1 MNKVVLGKYVN
12 THGIKGE
19 IRIKSNFP
27 YKDRV
32 FKINNEIII
41 NNVNYIIKSY
51 RVHKGFDMVTLDG
64 INAINDIPFPKNIKV
79 YIDRDKFLEKN
90 DYLDSDLIG
99 FIVYNSKIMKEVL
112 DILYINSAKK
122 LIKVSDGYIPF
133 ELVKKVDLENK
144 KILIEDVDGL
154 WK

>member
-1 MNKVVLGKYVN
+1 MNKICLGKYVN

-32 FKINNEIII
+32 FKKGNEIII
-41 NNVNYIIKSY
+41 LDNVYQIERY
-51 RVHKGFDMVTLDG
+51 RVHKDYDMVTLKD
-64 INAINDIPFPKNIKV
+64 INSINDIPFPKNTMV
-79 YIDRDKFLEKN
+79 YIEREKYLDKK

-99 FIVYNSKIMKEVL
+99 FIVYNSKIEREIL
-112 DILYINSAKK
+112 DILYVNDKKK
-122 LIKVSDGYIPF
+122 LIKTNDGYIPF
-133 ELVKKVDLENK
+133 ELVKNVDLENK

-154 WK
+154 

>member
-1 MNKVVLGKYVN
+1 MNKCYLGKYVN

-27 YKDRV
+27 YKEKV

-41 NNVNYIIKSY
+41 NDSVYVIKSY
-51 RVHKGFDMVTLDG
+51 RIHKDYDMVTLEG
-64 INAINDIPFPKNIKV
+64 INSINDIPFPKNTNV
-79 YIDRDKFLEKN
+79 YINRDKYLEKK

-99 FIVYNSKIMKEVL
+99 FIVYNSKIEREVL
-112 DILYINSAKK
+112 DIFYLNTNKK
-122 LIKVSDGYIPF
+122 LIKTAVGYIPF
-133 ELVKKVDLENK
+133 ELIKNVDLENK
-144 KILIEDVDGL
+144 RILIEDVDGL